1 MIEYKSMSTSEQTI
15 ASTMY
20 LLSLS
25 HVLFNRLEF
34 DVNDSAFNAGL
45 NDHLLPWPVFAIE
58 R

>member
-1 MIEYKSMSTSEQTI
+1 MIEYKSTSEQTI

-20 LLSLS
+20 LLS